1 MSTPNLDS
9 ASNSHYNTNDNF
21 SKKIIKDINDFNKI
35 KYQKRGASLSKMKKK
50 NVDTAIRKLH
60 HYYDKYGDDYK
71 TLVTLGETDENKIKN
86 YIIVLQKDEEYKS
99 GINNPFTTSGGKK
112 RVTNKRKT
120 KLRKTKKLK

>member
-1 MSTPNLDS
+1 MSTPNSDS

-21 SKKIIKDINDFNKI
+21 SKQIIKDINDFNKI
-35 KYQKRGASLSKMKKK
+35 KYQKRGASLSKMKNK

-60 HYYDKYGDDYK
+60 HKYQPYGDNYK
-71 TLVTLGETDENKIKN
+71 NLITLGETHENKIKN
-86 YIIVLQKDEEYKS
+86 HIIALQKDEEYKS

-112 RVTNKRKT
+112 RVTNKKKT